1 MTKREVTD
9 KLHVFRMDL
18 KKHYRVQRLRFL
30 NADDNGV
37 TLVAAFDPE
46 TINQV
51 LTRKELEI
59 WLSGVLKCKAN
70 VLMEKYV
77 RQFMRRTEDDL
88 ILN

>member
-1 MTKREVTD
+1 
-9 KLHVFRMDL
+9 MDL

-30 NADDNGV
+30 NSDENAV
-37 TLVAAFDPE
+37 TLVVAFDTE
-46 TINQV
+46 TTNQV

-70 VLMEKYV
+70 VLIEEYV
-77 RQFMRRTEDDL
+77 RQFMRRTEDNL